1 MEHELRGQGAHT
13 RRWVVSRGALPAYAG
28 GHASD
33 EARAHEHVGEDELV
47 AALHAPDPKYSRHG
61 LSVAA
66 SLSTASLSLARSR
79 SRPARPRAGRRGGGG
94 GVCLELGVALLD
106 PLQRLHPA
114 RARRPRA
121 HQPARAPES
130 GPCAHRPARAGDGR
144 LPGPREHTRPP
155 PLTLAVPTQARTH
168 VPRRSKRAREGGCWR
183 ACALLAACDSRHVA
197 TPGLPGGAIGD
208 LRLLR
213 GPGGGGGAW

>member
-79 SRPARPRAGRRGGGG
+79 SRPARPRAGRGGGG
-94 GVCLELGVALLD
+94 GGGKGCAWSWALRFLTRSSD
-106 PLQRLHPA
+106 CILHEPGAHVRISRPEPL
-114 RARRPRA
+114 
-121 HQPARAPES
+121 
-130 GPCAHRPARAGDGR
+130 RAGLARIGR
-144 LPGPREHTRPP
+144 RGPATAASLVLESTPGPRP
-155 PLTLAVPTQARTH
+155 
-168 VPRRSKRAREGGCWR
+168 
-183 ACALLAACDSRHVA
+183 
-197 TPGLPGGAIGD
+197 
-208 LRLLR
+208 
-213 GPGGGGGAW
+213 